1 MIVVLGALVAAAGA
15 AIPALMLPQAAA
27 TVVAT
32 TKKARDAA
40 LAAEAAAV
48 AKAAWIRKVTEE
60 MNKPP
65 LPEELKQVLQLLG
78 EEDNTQLLQL
88 LGRLPEASRPQWQEF
103 EPGMPI
109 LATADEQSAYEKAR
123 AENRAALA
131 GQLIRQLAARQEVR
145 KQVFGV

>member
-32 TKKARDAA
+32 TKKAKDAA

-60 MNKPP
+60 MKKPP
-65 LPEELKQVLQLLG
+65 LPEELKQVIKLLG
-78 EEDNTQLLQL
+78 NDDNTQLLYL
-88 LGRLPEASRPQWQEF
+88 LGRLPEASRPQWREL
-103 EPGMPI
+103 EPGMPV
-109 LATADEQSAYEKAR
+109 LATADEQGAYEKAR
-123 AENRAALA
+123 ADNRPELA
-131 GQLIRQLAARQEVR
+131 GQLARQLAERQEVR